1 MLEIIRYALAAIVAE
16 THLWPLGVNWAG
28 SQAVFAFYAL
38 SGYLMTRILHERY
51 GFTPRGI
58 TAFLINRVLR
68 LWPAY
73 LVVIAGTALALR
85 FLPLQNFFFSLVP
98 PRSLLGQVTNLTILG
113 QVGFDFTYLIPL
125 PRLAPTSWSLSIE
138 LFCYCLL
145 GFYFGKTPRRLIALA
160 AVGAAG
166 TLLSTGHCWLDP
178 SPYYG
183 TYCFQ
188 NRYGVL
194 QAGVIPFATGGLVY
208 FYDAVLRRLPADVWP
223 WLVAGLIGCEL
234 LVGLN
239 EFASVTI
246 GPFLGVVAMTA
257 ILVARPPVSRP
268 SPLVDF
274 IGRASYHLFIAH
286 MSIGAILVV
295 GLGLAVNTLP
305 VFALSLPIAFLLSSA
320 LVPLEWRVNRVRG
333 RISSQS
339 RLRVLHSTISP
350 AVPILPAGPTASD
363 D

>member
-1 MLEIIRYALAAIVAE
+1 M
-16 THLWPLGVNWAG
+16 
-28 SQAVFAFYAL
+28 FAFYAL

-166 TLLSTGHCWLDP
+166 TLLSSGHCWLDP

-194 QAGVIPFATGGLVY
+194 QAGFIPFATGGLVY
-208 FYDAVLRRLPADVWP
+208 FYDAVRCCGACLPMFGP
-223 WLVAGLIGCEL
+223 GWLPGLSAPNCSSVI
-234 LVGLN
+234 N
-239 EFASVTI
+239 EFASVTR
-246 GPFLGVVAMTA
+246 GPFLGVVAMSA

-286 MSIGAILVV
+286 NEHQVPFWWSAC
-295 GLGLAVNTLP
+295 GLAVNTLP
-305 VFALSLPIAFLLSSA
+305 VFALFRCQSHSSLAA
-320 LVPLEWRVNRVRG
+320 L
-333 RISSQS
+333 
-339 RLRVLHSTISP
+339 
-350 AVPILPAGPTASD
+350 
-363 D
+363 